1 MEIIR
6 PASAGTL
13 ESSDVRIEIFPS
25 EQQGIELDIQSDV
38 KLIFGKAIEATVR
51 EVLDSYNVRKAKV
64 FMVDHGALDCTIRAR
79 LACAICRASKE
90 KTNPD

>member
-6 PASAGTL
+6 TASAGTL

-25 EQQGIELDIQSDV
+25 EQEEIALDIQSDV
-38 KLIFGKAIEATVR
+38 KLIFGKAIEKTVR
-51 EVLDSYNVRKAKV
+51 EVLDLYNVRRVKV
-64 FMVDHGALDCTIRAR
+64 IMVDRGALDCTIRAR

-90 KTNPD
+90 TSDPD